1 MKIVRDNKVFVQN
14 KDLLKTMQGSIT
26 YKVGIPNE
34 VVGKVFNES
43 FHVDMDEMDEF
54 VGFEEEDSIVFFNRL
69 PFIVNYDEIRKLS
82 EEEIIQKIKE
92 TMAVISG
99 VCANYNKIKKKN
111 SSFDYDQALTTI
123 NLLEHKFHDLRTI
136 LWAKQGHCYINM
148 PYELTAAYKLRQI
161 YNRHR
166 KDK

>member
-34 VVGKVFNES
+34 VVGKVFTES

-99 VCANYNKIKKKN
+99 VCANYNKIKKK
-111 SSFDYDQALTTI
+111 
-123 NLLEHKFHDLRTI
+123 
-136 LWAKQGHCYINM
+136 
-148 PYELTAAYKLRQI
+148 
-161 YNRHR
+161 
-166 KDK
+166 